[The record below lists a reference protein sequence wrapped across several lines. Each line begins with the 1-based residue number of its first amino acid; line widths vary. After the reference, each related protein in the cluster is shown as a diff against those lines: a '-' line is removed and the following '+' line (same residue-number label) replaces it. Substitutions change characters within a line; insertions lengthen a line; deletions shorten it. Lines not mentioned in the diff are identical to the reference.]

1 MFFLCDGSRG
11 WSSDEL
17 CCEFD
22 EFFVVNFADF
32 CDDLCVRESWVCVCV
47 VSERAF
53 HSLYAD
59 GFKFVGIADD
69 VSDVG
74 VVISEDL
81 LEVERCACDEC
92 FVFSAV

>member
-1 MFFLCDGSRG
+1 M
-11 WSSDEL
+11 

-74 VVISEDL
+74 VVIAEDL
-81 LEVERCACDEC
+81 LEVEWCACDEC